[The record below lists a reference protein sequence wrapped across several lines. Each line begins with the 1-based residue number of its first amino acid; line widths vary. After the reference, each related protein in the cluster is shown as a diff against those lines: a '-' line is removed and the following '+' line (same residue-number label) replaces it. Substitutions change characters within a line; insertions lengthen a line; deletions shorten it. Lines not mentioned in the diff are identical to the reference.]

1 VKRFK
6 ETALGRIGQ
15 DDQIRPLVGSLY
27 SSVGQA
33 FSQIEEEVGLP
44 LDKILSLPQGEMC
57 FAMTAPASGPPAVLV
72 LFEAGDQELSLRKLI
87 DKGDALAQQR
97 GVMKSTEVIGEV
109 KLTTYKFGG
118 GDREQAIY
126 FLRDGVFVASTD
138 HDLIKR
144 LLDAWNGT
152 LKEDDKTLA
161 QDTKFSTVMNRCLGS
176 KDDPPQL
183 TWYVDPIRLAKVA
196 SRGNAGAQTAIAL
209 LPAIGLDGFQAV
221 GGSMTMATGEFDSIG
236 HFHIM
241 LDNPRTGV
249 LEALAFTSGDTT
261 PEPWVP
267 TDAASYMTVNFDV
280 EKSYSAIA
288 KVYNS
293 IAGDMALQREVQR
306 NINDRLE
313 LDFEADVLGGCD
325 GRFTMMSWIEKPVK
339 LDSQSTIIGV
349 KLKDPKK
356 TKELVEK
363 LAEKYKDNLEKTAY
377 GTTPYWK
384 MKASER
390 QAVEVE
396 QGEREVRVALRPQ
409 QPCFAI
415 IDDYLMISDRT
426 GGLERA
432 IITANDPSKSLSK
445 DLEFKL
451 MMNKIKRQPGG
462 DAPGMISF
470 SRPEEGMKMLYELAS
485 GEQAKRFL
493 ANRSEGNEFF
503 KNVDKAMKDNPLP
516 PFAVLAK
523 YLAPG
528 GGLLTSD
535 ETGIH
540 YAAFQLRR
548 K

>member
-1 VKRFK
+1 V
-6 ETALGRIGQ
+6 
-15 DDQIRPLVGSLY
+15 
-27 SSVGQA
+27 
-33 FSQIEEEVGLP
+33 
-44 LDKILSLPQGEMC
+44 
-57 FAMTAPASGPPAVLV
+57 
-72 LFEAGDQELSLRKLI
+72 
-87 DKGDALAQQR
+87 
-97 GVMKSTEVIGEV
+97 
-109 KLTTYKFGG
+109 
-118 GDREQAIY
+118 
-126 FLRDGVFVASTD
+126 
-138 HDLIKR
+138 
-144 LLDAWNGT
+144 
-152 LKEDDKTLA
+152 
-161 QDTKFSTVMNRCLGS
+161 
-176 KDDPPQL
+176 
-183 TWYVDPIRLAKVA
+183 
-196 SRGNAGAQTAIAL
+196 IAL

-221 GGSMTMATGEFDSIG
+221 GGSMTMATGEFDSVG

-241 LDNPRTGV
+241 LDDPRSGV

-280 EKSYSAIA
+280 EKSYGAIA

-293 IAGDMALQREVQR
+293 IAGDMALQKEVQR

-313 LDFEADVLGGCD
+313 LDFEADILAGCA

-339 LDSQSTIIGV
+339 LDSQSTIIGI
-349 KLKDPKK
+349 KLKDAKK
-356 TKELVEK
+356 TKKVLEK

-384 MKASER
+384 MKTAER
-390 QAVEVE
+390 QAVDAQVE
-396 QGEREVRVALRPQ
+396 GNEVRVAVRPP
-409 QPCFAI
+409 QPSFAI
-415 IDDYLMISDRT
+415 IDDYLMFSDRPA
-426 GGLERA
+426 GLERA
-432 IITANDPSKSLSK
+432 IITAGDPSKSLSK

-451 MMNKIKRQPGG
+451 IMNKIKRQPGG

-485 GEQAKRFL
+485 GEQAKTFL
-493 ANRSEGNEFF
+493 ANRAERNDFF
-503 KNVDKAMKDNPLP
+503 KNVDQAMKDNPLP